1 MEPEPE
7 PELQQQAAAAAAAGG
22 GNIGMMQAM
31 AMQQPQLFAG
41 EVEYPT
47 GFASAIRRPG
57 LAPGMDAYAAA
68 GQFTA
73 QQQAPA
79 QAAQAQHQQ
88 AQHQQVQAAQVQV
101 QVQQQLSQLPPVDDP
116 HYLVAVEKALFG
128 AVVQDHAGLVSA
140 LVAQQPELLT

>member
-1 MEPEPE
+1 LAPRLTNHARGVVASP
-7 PELQQQAAAAAAAGG
+7 LGDGGDGGVVALAGLRSRVAAARHVPGWRHTGAAGAAAAGG

-88 AQHQQVQAAQVQV
+88 AQHQQVQAAQVM
-101 QVQQQLSQLPPVDDP
+101 LPI
-116 HYLVAVEKALFG
+116 
-128 AVVQDHAGLVSA
+128 
-140 LVAQQPELLT
+140 

>member
-1 MEPEPE
+1 
-7 PELQQQAAAAAAAGG
+7 
-22 GNIGMMQAM
+22 MMQAM

-47 GFASAIRRPG
+47 GFASAMRRPG

-73 QQQAPA
+73 QQQA
-79 QAAQAQHQQ
+79 QAQAQHQQ
-88 AQHQQVQAAQVQV
+88 QQQVQV